1 MWFLSILCLISFP
14 LHSVLAT
21 LNLLQFPQ
29 HNMLLLSAIPTLSL
43 SPAQLL
49 LVLHDSQDIT
59 SSRKPS
65 LILQA
70 INELPQHAILPSIRI
85 HFTVKYICQFICLS
99 PPFECELFQDSYFIL
114 LNSAFLA

>member
-43 SPAQLL
+43 
-49 LVLHDSQDIT
+49 VLHDSQDIT
-59 SSRKPS
+59 FSGKPS

-70 INELPQHAILPSIRI
+70 IN
-85 HFTVKYICQFICLS
+85 
-99 PPFECELFQDSYFIL
+99 
-114 LNSAFLA
+114 N